1 MPSDT
6 STREISR
13 WLLAALLLLSVGCA
27 ASAPPDF
34 RVLRPAP
41 VMSEATVDEVSAV
54 DGSALSRFAWECDAY
69 GAYIDELR
77 EGRDGGE

>member
-1 MPSDT
+1 
-6 STREISR
+6 
-13 WLLAALLLLSVGCA
+13 
-27 ASAPPDF
+27 
-34 RVLRPAP
+34 
-41 VMSEATVDEVSAV
+41 MSEATVDEVSAV

>member
-6 STREISR
+6 WTRAR
-13 WLLAALLLLSVGCA
+13 RLWLSGAMLLSVGCA
-27 ASAPPDF
+27 AAPPPDF
-34 RVLRPAP
+34 RVLRAAP
-41 VMSEATVDEVSAV
+41 VMSQASVDEASAV

-77 EGRDGGE
+77 EGRDGGD